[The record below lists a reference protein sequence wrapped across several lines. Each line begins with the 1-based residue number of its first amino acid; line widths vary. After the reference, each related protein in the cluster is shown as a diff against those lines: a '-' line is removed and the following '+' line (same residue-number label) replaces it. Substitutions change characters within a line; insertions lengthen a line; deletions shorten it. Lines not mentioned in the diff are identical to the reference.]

1 MRTTP
6 TQICWTKAIL
16 GRACHPMP
24 LGKNLACDKFNHGS
38 LTKDAVVHHIEPCLL
53 TQPRWGIQSRSRWRL
68 TKYRSTKGSYPLIE
82 NHPHHDGLDSLFYL
96 RVVSPEREWITRRAL
111 TLLLNILHSPIRHL
125 IHCIAYTNIHRQ
137 IQRVISSLFYV
148 FLMLEIPTIDNCF
161 TISSLFYVFM

>member
-38 LTKDAVVHHIEPCLL
+38 LTKDAVVHHIEPWLL
-53 TQPRWGIQSRSRWRL
+53 TQPRWGIQSRSRWQL
-68 TKYRSTKGSYPLIE
+68 TKYWSKKGSYPPIA

-96 RVVSPEREWITRRAL
+96 SCFTREREWITRRAL

-125 IHCIAYTNIHRQ
+125 IHCVAYTDIHRQ
-137 IQRVISSLFYV
+137 IQRAISSLFYV
-148 FLMLEIPTIDNCF
+148 FLTTIDHCF
-161 TISSLFYVFM
+161 TISSMFYVFM

>member
-38 LTKDAVVHHIEPCLL
+38 LTKDAVVHHIEPWLL
-53 TQPRWGIQSRSRWRL
+53 TQPRWGIQSRSRWGL
-68 TKYRSTKGSYPLIE
+68 TKYWSRKGSYPPIV

-96 RVVSPEREWITRRAL
+96 SCFTREREWITLRAL

-125 IHCIAYTNIHRQ
+125 IHCVAYTDIHRQ
-137 IQRVISSLFYV
+137 IQRAISSLFYV
-148 FLMLEIPTIDNCF
+148 FLPMIDHCF
-161 TISSLFYVFM
+161 TISSMFYVFM